1 MAAITIDPSRRL
13 SDVLGLG
20 QGQGNPSKLKW
31 QGFKGS
37 LDVYHVDTEATFEQF
52 VSQNMTS
59 EFYNKLRENKIYQQI
74 SQSLRE
80 THNFAALYLMTQV
93 LQQDYDL
100 VVLDTPPCHQVVDF
114 FESPQRLQKF
124 FSTTL
129 PPDKE
134 SWLGWIK
141 DQGVRLAE
149 RFLQTLVGG
158 EFVAEMDSFFRGV
171 GSLRQ
176 GIADVS
182 QTFSRILSN
191 DSSHIALI
199 FSTALDK
206 QDEAL
211 YLSEEIRRNQ
221 FLVGSYIVNRAYIPG
236 LSNKIDSSQQLD
248 FETQLYKISLQQ
260 KKLAESVLEDMQKH
274 HSDSLQNQYILLPD
288 LPIHLT
294 SQEEILNF
302 VDQMSQHWSPV
313 GGII

>member
-20 QGQGNPSKLKW
+20 AGQGNPSKLKW
-31 QGFKGS
+31 QEFKGS

-59 EFYNKLRENKIYQQI
+59 EFYKKLSENKIYQQI

-93 LQQDYDL
+93 LRQDYDL

-124 FSTTL
+124 FSNTL
-129 PPDKE
+129 SPDKE
-134 SWLGWIK
+134 SWLAWIK
-141 DQGVRLAE
+141 DQGVRVAE

-171 GSLRQ
+171 GSLRH

-182 QTFSRILSN
+182 QKFTQILSA

-206 QDEAL
+206 QDEAR
-211 YLSEEIRRNQ
+211 YLSEQIQRNQ
-221 FLVGSYIVNRAYIPG
+221 FSVKSYIINRAYIPD
-236 LSNKIDSSQQLD
+236 LSDKTDGSPGGD
-248 FETQLYKISLQQ
+248 FEMQLYKNCLQQ
-260 KKLAESVLEDMQKH
+260 KNLAEDVLEDMRRH
-274 HSDSLQNQYILLPD
+274 HSNSSQNQYILLPD

-302 VDQMSQHWSPV
+302 VDQMSQHWSPA
-313 GGII
+313 GENI